1 MLAERV
7 KAMTCC
13 ASRTSLLH
21 LQQPTLHVRQRAVHA
36 GMRLADLGVVVVV
49 VVVVAVAV
57 AVVVVV
63 VVVVGSR

>member
-21 LQQPTLHVRQRAVHA
+21 LQQPTLHVCQPAVHA

-49 VVVVAVAV
+49 VAV

-63 VVVVGSR
+63 VVVVAGRGCG